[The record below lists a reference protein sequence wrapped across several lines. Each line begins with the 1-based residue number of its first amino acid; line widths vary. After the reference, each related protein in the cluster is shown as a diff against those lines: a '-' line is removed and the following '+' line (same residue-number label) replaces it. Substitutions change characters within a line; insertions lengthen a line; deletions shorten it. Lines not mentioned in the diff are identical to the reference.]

1 MGREATISVHGL
13 SPCLGSLCPP
23 VNLGTPNV
31 FDVSHDFSYNNVSN
45 ENNFSVNLEFESCTS
60 FDSSE
65 SLISDDNL
73 RDNSTESAY
82 ENVRRSSH
90 SYKGVPPSRYGT
102 NY

>member
-1 MGREATISVHGL
+1 MGREATISVRDI

-45 ENNFSVNLEFESCTS
+45 KNDFSVNLEFESCTS

-65 SLISDDNL
+65 SLISKSIL
-73 RDNSTESAY
+73 IFF
-82 ENVRRSSH
+82 
-90 SYKGVPPSRYGT
+90 
-102 NY
+102 